1 MLNIDYAVIWNII
14 CSFTDINV
22 ANLRGAA
29 SSYGFKEESFAK
41 LAELQKKLPKTKG
54 PGTGEVSKNK
64 TPKKTKKNVPKAS
77 KTKQKK

>member
-1 MLNIDYAVIWNII
+1 M
-14 CSFTDINV
+14 DINV

-54 PGTGEVSKNK
+54 PGTGEVSKK
-64 TPKKTKKNVPKAS
+64 TTPTKKKKKTNVPKAS